1 MTIKKNITQDILE
14 KIKILAFDM
23 DGTLLNE
30 KGVLSPANEACILR
44 AMEKG
49 YHIVIATGRGYSAF
63 PTDVL
68 GITGIRYMI
77 SSNGAH
83 IVDQH
88 THETIY
94 SNLLTREAVEAAM
107 PWIADPDLMREV
119 FFHHQVY
126 ADRHCME
133 DLPRYG
139 VLTEKSQ
146 SYVRATRKPV
156 EDAVALIREYAD
168 HLENINLLFPNQE
181 KRFRY
186 WKELRE
192 IKGLTVV
199 SSMPYNIE
207 LGGATTSKAT
217 ALKALAELL
226 GLSHDNIMS
235 FGDSTNDAEMLEAAQ
250 VAVAMG
256 NAVEELKEM
265 ADVVT
270 RSNAEDGVAYA
281 LDQLLGL

>member
-1 MTIKKNITQDILE
+1 MIIKKEIAKDILR

-30 KGVLSPANEACILR
+30 KGALSEANEASLRR
-44 AMEKG
+44 AMERG

-63 PTDVL
+63 PEAVL
-68 GITGIRYMI
+68 NMEGIRFMI

-83 IVDQH
+83 IVDQQ
-88 THETIY
+88 TRETIY
-94 SNLLTREAVEAAM
+94 SNLLTRDAVEAAM
-107 PWIADPDLMREV
+107 PWIADPDVMREV

-139 VLTEKSQ
+139 VLSEKSQ
-146 SYVRATRKPV
+146 HYVRTTRKPV

-168 HLENINLLFPNQE
+168 QLENINLLFPDQE
-181 KRFRY
+181 KRLRY
-186 WKELRE
+186 WQELSR
-192 IKGLTVV
+192 IQGLTVV

-217 ALKALAELL
+217 ALKALAEML

-235 FGDSTNDAEMLEAAQ
+235 FGDSSNDAQMLAAAQ
-250 VAVAMG
+250 IAVAMG
-256 NAVEELKEM
+256 NAVEELKEA
-265 ADVVT
+265 ADVIT
-270 RSNAEDGVAYA
+270 LSNAEDGVAYA
-281 LDQLLGL
+281 LERLLGL

>member
-1 MTIKKNITQDILE
+1 MIIKKEIAKDILR

-30 KGVLSPANEACILR
+30 KGALSEANEASLRR
-44 AMEKG
+44 AMERG

-63 PTDVL
+63 PEAVL
-68 GITGIRYMI
+68 NMEGIRFMI

-83 IVDQH
+83 IVDRQ
-88 THETIY
+88 TRETIY
-94 SNLLTREAVEAAM
+94 SNLLTRDAVEAAM
-107 PWIADPDLMREV
+107 PWISDPDVMREV

-139 VLTEKSQ
+139 VLSEKSQ
-146 SYVRATRKPV
+146 HYVRTTRKPV
-156 EDAVALIREYAD
+156 DDAVALIREYAD
-168 HLENINLLFPNQE
+168 QLENINLLFPDQE
-181 KRFRY
+181 KRLRY
-186 WKELRE
+186 WQELSR
-192 IKGLTVV
+192 IQGLTVV

-217 ALKALAELL
+217 ALKALAEML

-235 FGDSTNDAEMLEAAQ
+235 FGDSSNDAQMLAAAQ
-250 VAVAMG
+250 IAVAMG
-256 NAVEELKEM
+256 NAVEELKEA
-265 ADVVT
+265 ADVIT
-270 RSNAEDGVAYA
+270 LSNSEDGVAYA
-281 LDQLLGL
+281 LERLLGL

>member
-1 MTIKKNITQDILE
+1 MIIKKEIAKDILR

-30 KGVLSPANEACILR
+30 KGALSEANEASLRR
-44 AMEKG
+44 AMERG

-63 PTDVL
+63 PEAVL
-68 GITGIRYMI
+68 NMEGIRFMI

-83 IVDQH
+83 IVDQQ
-88 THETIY
+88 TRETIY
-94 SNLLTREAVEAAM
+94 SNLLTRDAVEAAM
-107 PWIADPDLMREV
+107 PWISDPDVMREV

-139 VLTEKSQ
+139 VLSEKSQ
-146 SYVRATRKPV
+146 HYVRTTRKPV

-168 HLENINLLFPNQE
+168 QLENINLLFPDQE
-181 KRFRY
+181 KRLRY
-186 WKELRE
+186 WQELSR
-192 IKGLTVV
+192 IQGLTVV

-217 ALKALAELL
+217 ALKALAEML

-235 FGDSTNDAEMLEAAQ
+235 FGDSSNDAQMLAAAQ
-250 VAVAMG
+250 IAVAMG
-256 NAVEELKEM
+256 NAVEELKEA
-265 ADVVT
+265 ADVIT
-270 RSNAEDGVAYA
+270 LSNAEDGVAYA
-281 LDQLLGL
+281 LERLLGL

>member
-1 MTIKKNITQDILE
+1 MIIKKEIAKDILR

-30 KGVLSPANEACILR
+30 KGALSEANEASLRR
-44 AMEKG
+44 AMERG

-63 PTDVL
+63 PEAVL
-68 GITGIRYMI
+68 NMEGIRFMI

-83 IVDQH
+83 IVDQQ
-88 THETIY
+88 TRETIY
-94 SNLLTREAVEAAM
+94 SNLLTRDAVEAAM
-107 PWIADPDLMREV
+107 PWIADPDVMREV

-139 VLTEKSQ
+139 VLSEKSQ
-146 SYVRATRKPV
+146 HYVRTTRKPV
-156 EDAVALIREYAD
+156 DDAVALIREYAD
-168 HLENINLLFPNQE
+168 QLENINLLFPDQE
-181 KRFRY
+181 KRLRY
-186 WKELRE
+186 WQELSR
-192 IKGLTVV
+192 IQGLTVV

-217 ALKALAELL
+217 ALKALAEML

-235 FGDSTNDAEMLEAAQ
+235 FGDSSNDAQMLSAAQ
-250 VAVAMG
+250 IAVAMG
-256 NAVEELKEM
+256 NAVEELKEA
-265 ADVVT
+265 ADVIT
-270 RSNAEDGVAYA
+270 LSNSEDGVAYA
-281 LDQLLGL
+281 LERLLGL

>member
-1 MTIKKNITQDILE
+1 MIIKNTVTKEVLE
-14 KIKILAFDM
+14 KIRILAFDM
-23 DGTLLNE
+23 DGTLLDE
-30 KGVLSPANEACILR
+30 KGALSSANAACIRR

-63 PTDVL
+63 PEAVMNL
-68 GITGIRYMI
+68 EGIRYMI

-88 THETIY
+88 TGETIY

-107 PWIADPDLMREV
+107 PWISDPELMREV
-119 FFHHQVY
+119 FFHHKVY
-126 ADRHCME
+126 ADKHCME

-146 SYVRATRKPV
+146 KYVLETRKPV

-168 HLENINLLFPNQE
+168 QLENINLLFPDGK
-181 KRFRY
+181 KRLRY
-186 WKELRE
+186 WAELKG
-192 IKGLTVV
+192 INGLTVV

-217 ALKALAELL
+217 ALKALAERL

-235 FGDSTNDAEMLEAAQ
+235 FGDSSNDAQMLAAAQ

-256 NAVEELKEM
+256 NAVEELKEA
-265 ADVVT
+265 ADVIT
-270 RSNAEDGVAYA
+270 LSNAEDGVAYA
-281 LDQLLGL
+281 LSRLLDL

>member
-1 MTIKKNITQDILE
+1 MIIKKEIAKDILR

-30 KGVLSPANEACILR
+30 KGALSEANEASLRR
-44 AMEKG
+44 AMERG

-63 PTDVL
+63 PEAVL
-68 GITGIRYMI
+68 NMEGIRFMI

-83 IVDQH
+83 IVDQQ
-88 THETIY
+88 TRETIY
-94 SNLLTREAVEAAM
+94 SNLLTRDAVEAAM
-107 PWIADPDLMREV
+107 PWIADPDVMREV

-139 VLTEKSQ
+139 VLSEKSQ
-146 SYVRATRKPV
+146 HYVRTTRKPV

-168 HLENINLLFPNQE
+168 QLENINLLFPDQE
-181 KRFRY
+181 KRLRY
-186 WKELRE
+186 WQELSR
-192 IKGLTVV
+192 IQGLTVV

-217 ALKALAELL
+217 ALKALAEML

-235 FGDSTNDAEMLEAAQ
+235 FGDSSNDAQMLAAAQ
-250 VAVAMG
+250 IAVAMG
-256 NAVEELKEM
+256 NAVEELKEV
-265 ADVVT
+265 ADVIT
-270 RSNAEDGVAYA
+270 LSNAEDGVAYA
-281 LDQLLGL
+281 LERLLGL

>member
-1 MTIKKNITQDILE
+1 MIIKKEISKDVLR

-23 DGTLLNE
+23 DGTLLDE
-30 KGVLSPANEACILR
+30 KGALSAASEASLRR
-44 AMEKG
+44 AMERG

-63 PTDVL
+63 PEAVL
-68 GITGIRYMI
+68 RMEGIRFMI

-83 IVDQH
+83 IVDQQ
-88 THETIY
+88 TRETIY
-94 SNLLTREAVEAAM
+94 SNLLTRDAVEAAM

-139 VLTEKSQ
+139 VISEKSQ
-146 SYVRATRKPV
+146 HYVRTTRKPV

-168 HLENINLLFPNQE
+168 QLENINLLFSEQE
-181 KRFRY
+181 KRIRY
-186 WKELRE
+186 LEELSR
-192 IKGLTVV
+192 IQGLTVV

-207 LGGATTSKAT
+207 IGGATTSKAT
-217 ALKALAELL
+217 ALKTLAEML

-235 FGDSTNDAEMLEAAQ
+235 FGDSSNDAQMLAAAQ
-250 VAVAMG
+250 IAVAMG
-256 NAVEELKEM
+256 NAVDELKEV
-265 ADVVT
+265 ADVIT
-270 RSNAEDGVAYA
+270 LSNAEDGVAYA
-281 LDQLLGL
+281 LERLLDL

>member
-1 MTIKKNITQDILE
+1 MIIKRNITKEVLE

-23 DGTLLNE
+23 DGTLLDE
-30 KGVLSPANEACILR
+30 KGMLSPANEACILR

-63 PTDVL
+63 PQEVL
-68 GITGIRYMI
+68 NMEGIRYMI

-88 THETIY
+88 TRETIY
-94 SNLLTREAVEAAM
+94 SNLLTRDAVEAAM

-133 DLPRYG
+133 NLPRYG

-146 SYVRATRKPV
+146 NYVLATRKPV

-168 HLENINLLFPNQE
+168 QLENINLLFPDRE
-181 KRFRY
+181 KRLRY
-186 WKELRE
+186 WQELRGV
-192 IKGLTVV
+192 KGLTVV

-217 ALKALAELL
+217 ALKALAEML

-235 FGDSTNDAEMLEAAQ
+235 FGDSTNDAEMLAAAQ

-256 NAVEELKEM
+256 NAVEDLKEM
-265 ADVVT
+265 ADVIT

-281 LDQLLGL
+281 LDQLLDL

>member
-1 MTIKKNITQDILE
+1 MIVRKNISRESLE

-23 DGTLLNE
+23 DGTLLDE
-30 KGVLSPANEACILR
+30 KGGLSAANEASIHR
-44 AMEKG
+44 AMERG
-49 YHIVIATGRGYSAF
+49 YHIVIATGRGFSAF
-63 PTDVL
+63 PRAVL
-68 GITGIRYMI
+68 DIGGIRYMI

-88 THETIY
+88 SGETIY
-94 SNLLTREAVEAAM
+94 SNLLTREAVESAM

-119 FFHHQVY
+119 FFDHRVY

-139 VLTEKSQ
+139 VVSKKSQ
-146 SYVRATRKPV
+146 QYVRDTRIPV
-156 EDAVALIREYAD
+156 EDAVALIREHA
-168 HLENINLLFPNQE
+168 HKLENINLLFPDQE
-181 KRFRY
+181 KRMRY
-186 WKELRE
+186 WSELGQV
-192 IKGLTVV
+192 KGLTVV

-207 LGGATTSKAT
+207 LGGETTSKAT
-217 ALKALAELL
+217 ALKALAAML

-235 FGDSTNDAEMLEAAQ
+235 FGDSSNDAQMLAAAQ

-256 NAVEELKEM
+256 NAVEELKEA

-270 RSNAEDGVAYA
+270 LSNAEDGVAHA
-281 LDQLLGL
+281 LHLLLDL

>member
-1 MTIKKNITQDILE
+1 MIIKKEISKDVLR

-23 DGTLLNE
+23 DGTLLDE
-30 KGVLSPANEACILR
+30 KGALSAASEASLRR
-44 AMEKG
+44 AMERG

-63 PTDVL
+63 PEAVL
-68 GITGIRYMI
+68 RMEGIRFMI

-83 IVDQH
+83 IVDQQ
-88 THETIY
+88 TRETIY
-94 SNLLTREAVEAAM
+94 SNLLTRDAVEAAM

-139 VLTEKSQ
+139 VISEKSQ
-146 SYVRATRKPV
+146 HYVRTTRKPV

-168 HLENINLLFPNQE
+168 QLENINLLFSEQE
-181 KRFRY
+181 KRIRY
-186 WKELRE
+186 LEELSR
-192 IKGLTVV
+192 IQGLTVV

-207 LGGATTSKAT
+207 IGGATTSKAT
-217 ALKALAELL
+217 ALKALAEML

-235 FGDSTNDAEMLEAAQ
+235 FGDSSNDAQMLAAAQ
-250 VAVAMG
+250 IAVAMG
-256 NAVEELKEM
+256 NAVDELKEV
-265 ADVVT
+265 ADVIT
-270 RSNAEDGVAYA
+270 LSNAEDGVAYA
-281 LDQLLGL
+281 LERLLDL